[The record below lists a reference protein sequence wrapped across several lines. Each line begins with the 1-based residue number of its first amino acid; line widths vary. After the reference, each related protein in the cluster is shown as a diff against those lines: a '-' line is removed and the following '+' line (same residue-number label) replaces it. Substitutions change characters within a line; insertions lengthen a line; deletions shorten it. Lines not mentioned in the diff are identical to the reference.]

1 MTEKT
6 DESTSLQPWIM
17 MLPFAEQLFSFILF
31 VLLAPSVIGIFLIYL
46 GELAYGFALLS
57 IWIVVFVWFAIFID
71 RKKIVRLWIS
81 IPLALLAFFGAIYAF
96 FAP

>member
-17 MLPFAEQLFSFILF
+17 MLPFAEQLFCIILF
-31 VLLAPSVIGIFLIYL
+31 VLLAPSVFGIFLIYL
-46 GELAYGFALLS
+46 GKLAYGFAVLS
-57 IWIVVFVWFAIFID
+57 IWIAAFAWFAVFRD

-81 IPLALLAFFGAIYAF
+81 IPLALLAVFGAIYAF